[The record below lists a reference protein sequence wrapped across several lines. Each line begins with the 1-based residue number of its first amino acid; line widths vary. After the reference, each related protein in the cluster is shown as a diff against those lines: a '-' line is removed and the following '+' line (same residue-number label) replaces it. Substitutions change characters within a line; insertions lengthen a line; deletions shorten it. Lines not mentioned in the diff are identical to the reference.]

1 MYTTVRHYEGV
12 TDIDAVVQSINEGFL
27 DSIRQVPGF
36 INYSALDAGGGT
48 LVTISVFE
56 DRSGVEESDRRAAQW
71 IQQHNL
77 ASILPN
83 PPQISEGEVL
93 AHASAGP
100 VSGVTDTVGGVTDK
114 VGGVTDTVGGVTD
127 PVRGT
132 TDRLLGGGGE
142 KQS

>member
-12 TDIDAVVQSINEGFL
+12 TDMDAVVQEIKEGFL

-36 INYSALDAGGGT
+36 VDYSVLDAGGGT

-56 DRSGVEESDRRAAQW
+56 DRSGMEESDRRAAQW
-71 IQQHNL
+71 IQEHNL
-77 ASILPN
+77 ASYIPN

-93 AHASAGP
+93 VHTSAGP
-100 VSGVTDTVGGVTDK
+100 VSGVTDT

-132 TDRLLGGGGE
+132 TDKLLGGGGGE
-142 KQS
+142 KQQR

>member
-12 TDIDAVVQSINEGFL
+12 TDIDAVVQSMNEGFL

-36 INYSALDAGGGT
+36 INYSAVDAGGGT

-71 IQQHNL
+71 IQEHNL
-77 ASILPN
+77 ASIIPN
-83 PPQISEGEVL
+83 PPQISEGEVV
-93 AHASAGP
+93 AQASAGP
-100 VSGVTDTVGGVTDK
+100 VSGVTDT

-132 TDRLLGGGGE
+132 TDRLLGGEE
-142 KQS
+142 KQR

>member
-12 TDIDAVVQSINEGFL
+12 TDMGAVVQSIKEGFL

-36 INYSALDAGGGT
+36 VDYSVLDAGGGT

-56 DRSGVEESDRRAAQW
+56 DRSGMEESDRRAAQW

-77 ASILPN
+77 ASYIPN

-93 AHASAGP
+93 VHTSSGP
-100 VSGVTDTVGGVTDK
+100 VSGVTDTVGGVT
-114 VGGVTDTVGGVTD
+114 GGVTDTVGGVTD

-132 TDRLLGGGGE
+132 TDKLLGGGGGE
-142 KQS
+142 KQQR